1 MEKKVRHKFLKID
14 YKKGDSTHCINLNRL
29 LGYVLLV
36 FNVELNTKLLK
47 VYLEAQSKSNRGKP
61 LNIIEF
67 NKMYRA
73 LPRESLTFEEDYKWH
88 TI

>member
-1 MEKKVRHKFLKID
+1 QRE
-14 YKKGDSTHCINLNRL
+14 
-29 LGYVLLV
+29 
-36 FNVELNTKLLK
+36 
-47 VYLEAQSKSNRGKP
+47 QPSKQVKEGRDLSNRGKP

-73 LPRESLTFEEDYKWH
+73 LSQGPLTFEEDYKWH